1 MGAGA
6 GGIRRGGALAPWAP
20 LRNPPA
26 VARRVERA
34 RREGGASPH
43 YLAWQIRISERAAKF
58 EANLPK
64 NSQIEAIRRENYSG
78 VTVTAETIRKAEF
91 GNLNQF
97 AFANPNSCS
106 QIRTFGNLNAAH
118 APIRAQLKPARP
130 GTPTAK
136 TPPTERRRTRR
147 TRAEAGR
154 PSMRAT
160 GRGRQERAAGAERA
174 AGMGAPAS
182 VRGSGRGRRS
192 GFRVGI
198 IFWCFS

>member
-1 MGAGA
+1 MPAAG
-6 GGIRRGGALAPWAP
+6 RRGWSG
-20 LRNPPA
+20 
-26 VARRVERA
+26 RA
-34 RREGGASPH
+34 REGGASPQS
-43 YLAWQIRISERAAKF
+43 ASKEIRKSECAAKIR
-58 EANLPK
+58 ANVPK
-64 NSQIEAIRRENYSG
+64 ISQMRAIWRENYSG

-91 GNLNQF
+91 GNLNSF
-97 AFANPNSCS
+97 AFVNPNSGS
-106 QIRTFGNLNAAH
+106 QMRTFGNLNAAH
-118 APIRAQLKPARP
+118 APPRAQLKPARP

-147 TRAEAGR
+147 TRAEPGR
-154 PSMRAT
+154 ASMRAT

-182 VRGSGRGRRS
+182 VRGAGRGRRS